1 MLRGFGFYDTAMVD
15 IVHDVVYIRGNWDI
29 R

>member
-1 MLRGFGFYDTAMVD
+1 MLRGFGFYDTAMAD
-15 IVHDVVYIRGNWDI
+15 IVQDVVNIRGNWDI